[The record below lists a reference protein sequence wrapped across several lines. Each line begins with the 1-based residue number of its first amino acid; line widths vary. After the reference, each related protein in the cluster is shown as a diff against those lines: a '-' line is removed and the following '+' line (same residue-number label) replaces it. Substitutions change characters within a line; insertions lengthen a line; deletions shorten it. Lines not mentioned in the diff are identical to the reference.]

1 MQTPTKKPRV
11 FGDLIQAA
19 FEQAARLTAE
29 PAAQARIAAEM
40 IGRVLQQT
48 NQTRLAAM
56 LS

>member
-1 MQTPTKKPRV
+1 MRTPTKKPQQ

-19 FEQAARLTAE
+19 FERAARLTAE

-40 IGRVLQQT
+40 IGRILQQT